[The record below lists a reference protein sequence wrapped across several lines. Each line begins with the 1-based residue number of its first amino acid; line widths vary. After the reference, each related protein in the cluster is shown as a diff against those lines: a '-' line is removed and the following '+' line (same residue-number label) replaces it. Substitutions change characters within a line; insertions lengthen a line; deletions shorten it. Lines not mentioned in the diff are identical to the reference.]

1 VLLEAGISCG
11 TVHTVGTR
19 GGAGDGGWTFMGAH
33 THTMR
38 LLTVAALAGAGLV
51 VVLAL
56 SSGMLNAGTVLLG
69 LALVVAGVALLVAQ
83 RRQAAEAP
91 GSAEAPYTGRHRQA

>member
-1 VLLEAGISCG
+1 
-11 TVHTVGTR
+11 
-19 GGAGDGGWTFMGAH
+19 MGAH

-56 SSGMLNAGTVLLG
+56 SFGMLNAGMVLLG
-69 LALVVAGVALLVAQ
+69 LALVVTGVAPLVAQ
-83 RRQAAEAP
+83 RRHAAGAP
-91 GSAEAPYTGRHRQA
+91 GSAQARYTGRHRQA